1 MCPLL
6 VAQRPLGGF
15 SGQDAAVV
23 RTECCPVVSVTD
35 AGALDASVPAQQ
47 QLPLPVPVPSATVHI
62 NGRCVL
68 QAAGDQRVLLVAGL
82 PVHRYSMA
90 DAVAEAYSMVLL
102 FEAGFATQREIA
114 VAFSCSERTVRRH
127 QERYADGGMTALA
140 TRSGWRAGRRR
151 IPRKRRCFIERL
163 SAEGVSN
170 REIARRLGVT
180 EKAIRKQVGP
190 TDRTTQQPLLP
201 LTDPPEQS
209 SSAVTSPS
217 EPTQPSSEQAELT
230 APSSIDDEQTS
241 ARPARSDSQRTEDPG
256 PVPMSLDIDPANR
269 IWDRLLACFGL
280 LDDAAPIFGNAK
292 AVPAAGVLCA
302 LPALVV
308 SGIFRSAHKIYG
320 EIGPSFYGLRTTLL
334 TLLLMALWRIQRPEA
349 LKEHDPQSLGR
360 LLGLDRAPE
369 VKTMRRKL
377 TRLASYRRAEQLGRE
392 LARLRV
398 DGRGHLMGFLYV
410 DGHVRV
416 YHGKRNIPKTHV
428 ARIRL
433 AMPATTD
440 YWVNDQSGDP
450 LFVMTASA
458 NAATVK
464 MLPEVLAEVRQLVG
478 DRRPTIV
485 FDRGGWS
492 PKLFQQLLNAN
503 FDILTYRKG
512 KCRRVGTHRFV
523 LRSAQIDG
531 RPVEYRLHD
540 QAVRLLKGKLRL
552 RQVTRLS
559 DDGHQ
564 TQVITSRW
572 DLTDVEVAYRM
583 FERWR
588 QENFFKYLRD
598 EFLLDALTDYQVE
611 PDDPTRSLPNPQ
623 RRALDKQI
631 RKARLEVSK
640 LEQAY
645 GAAAVDNP
653 EGRRPTMRGFKS
665 AHGRLGK
672 QLRAARDQLN
682 ELVSRRRKLP
692 ARVEVRDLSD
702 GAFVKLA
709 TERKHLTNLIK
720 MVAFQAESDL
730 LALLRPHYAR
740 SDDEGRTLLHE
751 LFRAAA
757 DIEVT
762 ETELRITFQPLS
774 SPHRTQAVQALCEA
788 LTQTATTFPG
798 SRLTLRFSICPRPPT
813 GLAFPGPRPK
823 PAAPPPPPAGP

>member
-1 MCPLL
+1 
-6 VAQRPLGGF
+6 
-15 SGQDAAVV
+15 VV
-23 RTECCPVVSVTD
+23 E
-35 AGALDASVPAQQ
+35 QQ
-47 QLPLPVPVPSATVHI
+47 CLPLPETVSSRRIAI
-62 NGRCVL
+62 NARCL
-68 QAAGDQRVLLVAGL
+68 LCAESEQRVVLVAGL
-82 PVHRYSMA
+82 PMHHYSEK
-90 DAVAEAYSMVLL
+90 DAVAEAYAMVLL
-102 FEAGFATQREIA
+102 ADGGHATQKEIA
-114 VAFSCSERTVRRH
+114 VAFRCSERTVRRH
-127 QERYADGGMTALA
+127 QERYADSRMTALA
-140 TRSGWRAGRRR
+140 KRSGWRPGRRR
-151 IPRKRRCFIERL
+151 VPSKRMRIIERL
-163 SAEGVSN
+163 KAEGLSN
-170 REIARRLGVT
+170 RAIAKRFGVT
-180 EKAIRKQVGP
+180 ENAIRKQVGP
-190 TDRTTQQPLLP
+190 GDRATPQQVLP
-201 LTDPPEQS
+201 LPDPPQQS
-209 SSAVTSPS
+209 GTAATSPL
-217 EPTQPSSEQAELT
+217 EPTQPPSEDTELT
-230 APSSIDDEQTS
+230 PSSSIDDGQTS
-241 ARPARSDSQRTEDPG
+241 AQQPSPDGLVVEDPQ
-256 PVPMSLDIDPANR
+256 PMAMSLDIDPANR

-302 LPALVV
+302 LPALVT
-308 SGIFRSAHKIYG
+308 SGIFRCAHKIYG

-398 DGRGHLMGFLYV
+398 AERGYLMGFLYV

-416 YHGKRNIPKTHV
+416 YHGQRNIPKTHV

-440 YWVNDQSGDP
+440 YWINDQSGDP
-450 LFVMTASA
+450 LFVMTALA
-458 NAATVK
+458 NAGMVK
-464 MLPEVLAEVRQLVG
+464 MLPQVLAEVRQLVG
-478 DRRPTIV
+478 DRRPTMV

-492 PKLFQQLLNAN
+492 PKLFRQLLDAN

-512 KCRRVGTHRFV
+512 KNRRVGEHRFV
-523 LRSAQIDG
+523 FQSAKIDG
-531 RPVEYRLHD
+531 RSVEYRLHD
-540 QAVRLLKGKLRL
+540 QAVRFLKGKLRL
-552 RQVTRLS
+552 RQLTRLT

-572 DLTDVEVAYRM
+572 DLTDIEVAYRM

-611 PDDPTRSLPNPQ
+611 PDDPTRTLPNPQ
-623 RRALDKQI
+623 RRVLDKEI
-631 RKARLEVSK
+631 RKARLEVGR

-653 EGRRPTMRGFKS
+653 EGRRPTMRGFKT
-665 AHGRLGK
+665 AYGKLGK
-672 QLRAARDQLN
+672 QLRAARDHLN
-682 ELVSRRRKLP
+682 GLLSRRRTLP

-762 ETELRITFQPLS
+762 ETELRVTLQPLS
-774 SPHRTQAVQALCEA
+774 SPHRTLAVQALCDA

-798 SRLTLRFSICPRPPT
+798 SRLTLRFGIRPRPLT
-813 GLAFPGPRPK
+813 GLAFPGPRSK
-823 PAAPPPPPAGP
+823 AASAHSPPPSGP